1 MPPFA
6 MWLPIE
12 MKKKEIITRSR
23 AVIILS
29 YSVDNNTQNYQFY
42 QLPIR
47 KNKNHCHLDWGQTWV
62 IETHCSSTSFKVVW
76 KETYFGKGVTE
87 VFFLLFLSFRE
98 GNWNT
103 ESCFLVRTLVWHPT
117 WILLK
122 SAMTKYFCAIRIW
135 KMMNFRLGN
144 EIEEWSSQGKE
155 KKALTQLILSVCK
168 TAVIY
173 ERNESVAHR

>member
-1 MPPFA
+1 MHKQGECLDTISILNEQVADASLCHVAPYRD
-6 MWLPIE
+6 E
-12 MKKKEIITRSR
+12 KKEIITRSR

-29 YSVDNNTQNYQFY
+29 YSVDNNMQNYQFY

-47 KNKNHCHLDWGQTWV
+47 KNRNHCHLDWGQTWV
-62 IETHCSSTSFKVVW
+62 IKTHCSSTSFKVVW

-122 SAMTKYFCAIRIW
+122 SAMTKYLCVIRIW

-155 KKALTQLILSVCK
+155 K
-168 TAVIY
+168 
-173 ERNESVAHR
+173 